1 MRPRVYV
8 DCDNAVGRGWAVD
21 VCGGGGWWLRWVVA
35 RSDFQWGVVVVACL
49 ISFTPGDRREGL
61 EVLQACWYWLVRGG
75 ICW

>member
-1 MRPRVYV
+1 MLTATMRSEG
-8 DCDNAVGRGWAVD
+8 VGRWTCVVVD
-21 VCGGGGWWLRWVVA
+21 GGWWLRWVVA
-35 RSDFQWGVVVVACL
+35 RSDFQWGVVVVAGL